1 MDKNVFEGAWTEFK
15 GEVHKVWGKLT
26 GDELESTKGDMESIS
41 GLIQQKYG
49 HTKDDV
55 TQKLTEMKDRFA
67 DKTKSGL
74 RDSNARDVLKT
85 DKIN

>member
-1 MDKNVFEGAWTEFK
+1 MDNNVFEGAWTEFK
-15 GEVHKVWGKLT
+15 GEVRKVWGKLT

-55 TQKLTEMKDRFA
+55 THKLTEMKDRFA
-67 DKTKSGL
+67 DKTKSSL
-74 RDSNARDVLKT
+74 RDSNARDFLNT

>member
-1 MDKNVFEGAWTEFK
+1 MDKNIFEGAWTEFK
-15 GEVHKVWGKLT
+15 GEVRKAWGKIT

-49 HTKDDV
+49 HKKDEV

-67 DKTKSGL
+67 EKTKSAL
-74 RDSNARDVLKT
+74 RENPAKDLNKDTL
-85 DKIN
+85 N